1 MIDLTQHINTYMQY
15 EPVSQLS
22 GYVVMVCPAVNYA
35 MHFMQDSET
44 LYTMNS
50 NYSLT

>member
-15 EPVSQLS
+15 EPVSELS
-22 GYVVMVCPAVNYA
+22 GYVVTVWRAVSYA

-44 LYTMNS
+44 LCTMKS
-50 NYSLT
+50 KLIA